1 MSTFYYLRKNKL
13 DFVFLLFAL
22 PFVANCQIGVNSTGA
37 LPHASAIL
45 DANSTTKGFLT
56 PRMTLSQ
63 RNAISTPATGL
74 IIYQTDGATGLYY
87 FNGTIWTTLTGA
99 TGFLSTGAVA
109 GNTPYWNGSTWVL
122 NSSNIFNNGANVGIG
137 TINPPLTKLEVAGN
151 VLSQNSTTVSAD
163 PGAISPPVSGTGT
176 RLLWLTAKSAF
187 RAGTVND
194 TQWDAANIGTWSFAS
209 GYNSTA
215 KGNYSTAMGNSTT
228 ATGNNSTAMGAFT
241 VASGASSTAMG
252 GGTTTASG
260 AVSTAMGGGS
270 IASGDYSTAIGNGAN
285 ASGNTSTAI
294 GFSAVATGV
303 NSMAMGE
310 STVASGSASTTTGSF
325 TKAIGTYSTAFGQ
338 GTMASGTSST
348 AMGYTTVASGNYSTA
363 IGHFTTAQ
371 AYGSLALGRYNT
383 IAGNAS
389 SWVYTDPIFVI
400 GNGATDISTSNSFLI
415 TKAGA
420 ILATGD
426 VTNAVTP
433 TSGAGTRM
441 MWIPKKAAFRAGIV
455 NDVQWDDASVGINSF
470 ATGGNTVASGN
481 SSTAHGFASIASGD
495 FSTAMGGATTASS
508 SGAVSMGFNT
518 FATGENS
525 TAMGISTFAQ
535 AYASLVIGRFNI
547 VSGNSSLWGVTD
559 PVFVIGNGTFIT
571 PSNAFTVLKNGN
583 TGIGGVPCTEKLE
596 VFGNIK
602 ASGTILGSQVLC
614 PSDIR
619 FKKNIKKLENSLVN
633 ILKLKGV
640 RYDWRQ
646 NEFPEKNFSNKNQI
660 GFIAQDIEETYPEV
674 VFTDAQG
681 YKSIDYSR
689 LTPMLVECIKE
700 QQKQIEG
707 LKNRVSE
714 IDKIKSDMA
723 NLKSFFLKNDM
734 EKSIGKE

>member
-1 MSTFYYLRKNKL
+1 MSNFYYLRKNKL
-13 DFVFLLFAL
+13 NFVFLLFAI
-22 PFVANCQIGVNSTGA
+22 PSVGNCQIGINSTGT
-37 LPHASAIL
+37 LPHASAIF
-45 DANSTTKGFLT
+45 DASSTTKGLLT
-56 PRMTLSQ
+56 PRMTLAQ
-63 RNAISTPATGL
+63 RNAISAPATGL
-74 IIYQTDGATGLYY
+74 IIYQIDGLTGLYY
-87 FNGTIWTTLTGA
+87 YNGSIWTTLTGA
-99 TGFLSTGAVA
+99 TGFLSAGAVA
-109 GNTPYWNGSTWVL
+109 GNTPYWNGSTWIL
-122 NSSNIFNNGANVGIG
+122 NSSNIFNNGGNVGIG
-137 TINPPLTKLEVAGN
+137 TTNPPLAKLEVVGN
-151 VLSQNSTTVSAD
+151 VLSQNTTMVSAD
-163 PGAISPPVSGTGT
+163 PGVISPPVSGAGT
-176 RLLWLTAKSAF
+176 RLFWLTSKSAF
-187 RAGTVND
+187 RVGTVND
-194 TQWDAANIGTWSFAS
+194 MQWDAANIGTWSFAS

-215 KGNYSTAMGNSTT
+215 KGNYSTTMGNSTT

-252 GGTTTASG
+252 AGTTTASG
-260 AVSTAMGGGS
+260 SVSTAMGAGS
-270 IASGDYSTAIGNGAN
+270 LASGDYSTAIGNGAN
-285 ASGNTSTAI
+285 ASGNSSTAI
-294 GFSAVATGV
+294 GFSAVATGI
-303 NSMAMGE
+303 NSIAMGE

-325 TKAIGTYSTAFGQ
+325 TKAMGTYSTAFGQ
-338 GTMASGTSST
+338 GTTASGTSST

-383 IAGNAS
+383 IAGNSS
-389 SWVYTDPIFVI
+389 SWVHTDPVFVI

-415 TKAGA
+415 TKAGS

-426 VTNAVTP
+426 VTNATTP
-433 TSGAGTRM
+433 TNGAGTRM
-441 MWIPKKAAFRAGIV
+441 MWIPKKAAFRVGIV
-455 NDVQWDDASVGINSF
+455 NDIQWDDANIGVNSF

-495 FSTAMGGATTASS
+495 FSTALGGATTASS

-518 FATGENS
+518 SATGENA
-525 TAMGISTFAQ
+525 TAMGINTSAQ

-547 VSGNSSLWGVTD
+547 ISGNSSLWGVAD
-559 PVFVIGNGTFIT
+559 PVFVIGNGTFLT

-619 FKKNIKKLENSLVN
+619 YKKNIRKLDNSLLN
-633 ILKLKGV
+633 ILKIKGI

-646 NEFPEKNFSNKNQI
+646 NEFPEKNFSDKNQI
-660 GFIAQDIEETYPEV
+660 GFIAQDIEKTYPEV

-689 LTPMLVECIKE
+689 LTPILVECIKE
-700 QQKQIEG
+700 QQNQIEE
-707 LKNRVSE
+707 LKSRVSE
-714 IDKIKSDMA
+714 IDKLKSDMT
-723 NLKSFFLKNDM
+723 NLKSVLLKNDM
-734 EKSIGKE
+734 EKYIGKN